1 MTLPEKTL
9 VCFKS
14 SYFSASAF
22 ALSGLSRSA
31 FSAQTVDTDKQSTKH
46 AALEIIFFE
55 KEDIKSNRYSN
66 QLMGDICF

>member
-1 MTLPEKTL
+1 VPFVMMTLPVKTL

-31 FSAQTVDTDKQSTKH
+31 FSAQTVETDKHSTKH
-46 AALEIIFFE
+46 AVLEIIFLE
-55 KEDIKSNRYSN
+55 KEVIKGNW
-66 QLMGDICF
+66 